1 MGLVAWPFWFLC
13 EAMGNVC
20 TPDSDAAAAFVMY
33 GDETICKN
41 YIQLAISDFITLAGV
56 SIGHHTSILV
66 NGEEYFFDTV
76 GICRCK
82 TLLSHGPA
90 PKKIIDVGFSER
102 SGKDMCKAL
111 TPYFFEGSYDIILKN
126 CNTFTDCA
134 LYYLLGLRLDKC
146 YSFFERNVGQQINFD
161 FIEFFTNS
169 FYKADRSVREFSVEL
184 VIRHL
189 REREMMVR
197 GKKQLC
203 LFTL

>member
-1 MGLVAWPFWFLC
+1 MGG
-13 EAMGNVC
+13 EQIIC
-20 TPDSDAAAAFVMY
+20 T
-33 GDETICKN
+33 N
-41 YIQLAISDFITLAGV
+41 HIQLAISDFITLAGV

-90 PKKIIDVGFSER
+90 PKKVIDMGFSVR

-111 TPYFFEGSYDIILKN
+111 LPYFFEGSYDIILKN

-146 YSFFERNVGQQINFD
+146 YSFFERSVGQLTSALE
-161 FIEFFTNS
+161 FIQ
-169 FYKADRSVREFSVEL
+169 ADTSVREFSVED
-184 VIRHL
+184 VINTL
-189 REREMMVR
+189 RERELIAR
-197 GKKQLC
+197 SKNQLC